1 MEQEPPEKQS
11 CRDGGATMTE
21 VAGKSRVNRPYFFR
35 ETDGSRMEVPAF
47 DVGQGDLEGNQLR
60 EFNMYVQARQI
71 ELTAPESEP
80 ENTALPEIAGD
91 VELGGVLTASPG
103 TWTGNPSP
111 TLTYQWRSE
120 GVDIV
125 GATDQTYTIEAVGV
139 LITVEV
145 TATNSA
151 GSATVESEQV
161 GPVPAIPP
169 ANTVAPAIT
178 GTPTVGQALTVTNG
192 TWTGNPSPTLT
203 RQWRRDATNIAS
215 ATGTTYTLVAADVGQ
230 DITCVVTATNSGGT
244 ETATANSIGPV
255 AGIAPSFTVDPVL
268 SGTPTVGETLTV
280 TNGTAGGT
288 PAATFARAWL
298 RDGTEIAE
306 ATGATHVL
314 TEDDVDALLSVQVT
328 ATNSAGS
335 DVVISNELG
344 PAVAAEPEA

>member
-1 MEQEPPEKQS
+1 
-11 CRDGGATMTE
+11 MTE

-60 EFNMYVQARQI
+60 KFKMYVQAGQI
-71 ELTAPESEP
+71 EMTTPETEP

-111 TLTYQWRSE
+111 TFTYQWRSN
-120 GVDIV
+120 GDVIV
-125 GATDQTYTIEAVGV
+125 GATDQTYTIEEVGI

-151 GSATVESEQV
+151 GSSTAESEQV

-178 GTPTVGQALTVTNG
+178 GTPTVGQVLTVTNG
-192 TWTGNPSPTLT
+192 TWSGNPSPSFT
-203 RQWRRDATNIAS
+203 RQWRRGATNIAS

-230 DITCVVTATNSGGT
+230 NITCVVTATNSGGT
-244 ETATANSIGPV
+244 ETATSNELGPV
-255 AGIAPSFTVDPVL
+255 VGIAPSFTVDPVL

-288 PAATFARAWL
+288 PAATFARTWL
-298 RDGTEIAE
+298 RDGTAIAG
-306 ATGATHVL
+306 ATGTTRVL
-314 TEDDVDALLSVQVT
+314 TEDDVDALISVQVT

-335 DVVISNELG
+335 DEVISNELG
-344 PAVAAEPEA
+344 PVVASEPEPED

>member
-1 MEQEPPEKQS
+1 
-11 CRDGGATMTE
+11 MTE

-60 EFNMYVQARQI
+60 EFNMYVQAGQI
-71 ELTAPESEP
+71 ELTTPETEP

-111 TLTYQWRSE
+111 TLTYQWRSD

-125 GATDQTYTIEAVGV
+125 GATNQTYTIEGVGI

-151 GSATVESEQV
+151 GSATAESEQV

-169 ANTVAPAIT
+169 TNTVAPAIT
-178 GTPTVGQALTVTNG
+178 GTAEVGQTLTTNNG
-192 TWTGNPSPTLT
+192 TWTGTPTPT
-203 RQWRRDATNIAS
+203 YARQWRRGDTDIEDE
-215 ATGTTYTLVAADVGQ
+215 TGTTYLLVEDDEGEN
-230 DITCVVTATNSGGT
+230 ITCV
-244 ETATANSIGPV
+244 
-255 AGIAPSFTVDPVL
+255 
-268 SGTPTVGETLTV
+268 
-280 TNGTAGGT
+280 
-288 PAATFARAWL
+288 
-298 RDGTEIAE
+298 
-306 ATGATHVL
+306 
-314 TEDDVDALLSVQVT
+314 VT

-335 DVVISNELG
+335 DVAISNELG
-344 PAVAAEPEA
+344 PVVADEPEA